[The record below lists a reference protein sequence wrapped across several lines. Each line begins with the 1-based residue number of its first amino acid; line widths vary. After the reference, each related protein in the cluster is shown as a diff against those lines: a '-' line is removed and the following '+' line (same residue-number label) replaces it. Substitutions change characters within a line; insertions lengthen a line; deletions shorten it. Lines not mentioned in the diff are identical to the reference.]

1 LLRSMS
7 WDLAL
12 GGKSLHCNNFGSY
25 VWLKRRGERVDFM
38 REFDPQEP
46 SCMRPRYDAT
56 IASALPTTLIVWQ
69 SCNLLR
75 YPGTQ

>member
-1 LLRSMS
+1 MLRSMS

-38 REFDPQEP
+38 REFDP
-46 SCMRPRYDAT
+46 
-56 IASALPTTLIVWQ
+56 
-69 SCNLLR
+69 
-75 YPGTQ
+75 